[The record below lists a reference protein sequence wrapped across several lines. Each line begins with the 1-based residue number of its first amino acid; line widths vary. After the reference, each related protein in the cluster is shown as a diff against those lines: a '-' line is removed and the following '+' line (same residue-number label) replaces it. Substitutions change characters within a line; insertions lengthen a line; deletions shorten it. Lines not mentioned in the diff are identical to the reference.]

1 MPQLSAGLA
10 LCRDFYREHVLPVLA
25 DAFPGL
31 AHSAAVMGRGSEV
44 LGFDDTMSADH
55 DWRPRVSVFLA
66 ADGSAP
72 RAEAVEAALRAGV
85 PQEFRGHPTGVE
97 VDTVRGYFL
106 DRLGLDVEGELT
118 ARDWLATSEQQLRMH
133 TAGAVFHDEL
143 GLQHVRDRLA
153 RYPHDVWL
161 YLMSAA
167 WWRVHPELNLVGRV
181 GWVGDEL
188 GSALIGSRLVTDLM
202 RLCFLMER
210 RYAPYAKWFG
220 SAFGRLE
227 CAAELSPVF
236 WRVVRAERWPDRED
250 ALNLAYARLAER
262 HDALRVTPPVPTA
275 PVRMWDRPFTV
286 TWGDFPG
293 ALQAQIR
300 DPEVRRVA
308 ELWPAG
314 GVDQLR
320 EILWH
325 QRFREPLRRVLDWAE
340 PTSMTP

>member
-1 MPQLSAGLA
+1 LPALTPGLA
-10 LCRDFYREHVLPVLA
+10 LCRDFYAAEVAPVLA

-44 LGFDDTMSADH
+44 LGFDDEMSADH

-66 ADGSAP
+66 ADLPDGQG
-72 RAEAVEAALRAGV
+72 EAVEAALRAAV
-85 PQEFRGHPTGVE
+85 PAEFRGRPTAVE
-97 VDTVRGYFL
+97 VVTVRGYFL
-106 DRLGLDVEGELT
+106 DRLGLDVDRELS
-118 ARDWLATSEQQLRMH
+118 ARDWLTTSEQQLCMY

-143 GLQHVRDRLA
+143 GLEAVRERLA

-167 WWRVHPELNLVGRV
+167 WWRVHPEMNLVGRV
-181 GWVGDEL
+181 GFAGDEL
-188 GSALIGSRLVTDLM
+188 GSALLGSRLVTDLM

-220 SAFGRLE
+220 TAFSRLE
-227 CAAELSPVF
+227 GAADLAPAF
-236 WRVVRAERWPDRED
+236 WTVLRAERWPEREA
-250 ALNLAYARLAER
+250 ALNRAYARLAER
-262 HDALRVTPPVPTA
+262 HEALDLTPPVPTA
-275 PVRMWDRPFTV
+275 PVRMWDRPFAV

-300 DPEVRRVA
+300 DPEVRQIA
-308 ELWPAG
+308 ERWPTG

-320 EILWH
+320 EVLWH
-325 QRFREPLRRVLDWAE
+325 QRFREQLLRVLE
-340 PTSMTP
+340 